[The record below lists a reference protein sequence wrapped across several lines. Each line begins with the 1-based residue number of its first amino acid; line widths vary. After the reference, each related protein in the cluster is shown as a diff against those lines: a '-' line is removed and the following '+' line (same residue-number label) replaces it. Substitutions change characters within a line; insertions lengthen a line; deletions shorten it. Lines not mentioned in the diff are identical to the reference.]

1 MLCLESIN
9 NYDFLICYV
18 YEEATVLKKT
28 TPQGPDF
35 TLPETNNERNYR
47 KKKIYSLLMLI

>member
-47 KKKIYSLLMLI
+47 KKKIYLLLMLI